1 MSKVAISSAIGVFAG
16 MLLLGAY
23 IGAPYAGVSLAPGTV
38 MVAVAVFVFG
48 STVTLLAQQAL
59 SRPAK
64 KTPPTSRRL
73 SDLSTKDYLRFPTSG
88 ARLSV
93 RPDTVIEELD
103 IVRHPESYDDKD
115 VFLTIKKS
123 PGKSIFNPIVLR
135 RLFEALS
142 RFPNFI
148 HILLVNEHDEFIG
161 YIPAG
166 YTRWELIHA
175 QDPETLI
182 VRYIIDVLADPR
194 KSDRLREIK
203 GLSVDEC
210 IFDSERVSAA
220 LKKVSD
226 GLFRGLVI
234 YKDKRNRKP
243 LGVIYAE
250 ALFQLN
256 MRDMAG

>member
-1 MSKVAISSAIGVFAG
+1 MGKVAVSSAIGVFAG
-16 MLLLGAY
+16 LILLGAY
-23 IGAPYAGVSLAPGTV
+23 VAAPYAGVRLAPETV
-38 MVAVAVFVFG
+38 MIAVAIFVFG
-48 STVTLLAQQAL
+48 STVAILAQNAF
-59 SRPAK
+59 RIEK
-64 KTPPTSRRL
+64 KAPQVSRRL
-73 SDLSTKDYLRFPTSG
+73 GDLSEKDYARFPTSG
-88 ARLSV
+88 ARLVV

-103 IVRHPESYDDKD
+103 IIRHPESYETKD
-115 VFLTIKKS
+115 VFLTIKKAT
-123 PGKSIFNPIVLR
+123 GKSIFNPIVLLK
-135 RLFEALS
+135 LFKGLS
-142 RFPNFI
+142 GFKNFI
-148 HILLVNEHDEFIG
+148 HILLVNEHDEFVG

-166 YTRWELIHA
+166 YARWDLLHA
-175 QDPETLI
+175 SDPETLI
-182 VRYIIDVLADPR
+182 VKYIIDVLADPR

-210 IFDSERVSAA
+210 IFDHERVSAA

-234 YKDKRNRKP
+234 FKDKRNRKP